1 MEISFARHQF
11 PPDIIRHAVWLYL
24 RFTLSFRDVEDLLA
38 ERGLDVSYETVRRW
52 VLKFGPLFAKELRR
66 RRHRP
71 TSHWHLDEMA
81 VLIAGRRFWLW
92 RAVDDEGEVLDLLV
106 QRRRDK
112 AVAVKLMRKL
122 LKKHGFAPDV
132 LVIDK
137 LRSYAAAKSELRL
150 TARHE
155 QGLRRNNRAENSHL
169 PVRRRE
175 RKMQRF
181 KSPGSAQ
188 RFLSVHAAV
197 LARRRA
203 PADREPRLHRRLLA
217 RARIACRRSELPS
230 RPDASGRWVDEVCG
244 EVPWRTMARTSTP
257 IV

>member
-1 MEISFARHQF
+1 MC
-11 PPDIIRHAVWLYL
+11 
-24 RFTLSFRDVEDLLA
+24 
-38 ERGLDVSYETVRRW
+38 
-52 VLKFGPLFAKELRR
+52 
-66 RRHRP
+66 
-71 TSHWHLDEMA
+71 
-81 VLIAGRRFWLW
+81 
-92 RAVDDEGEVLDLLV
+92 
-106 QRRRDK
+106 
-112 AVAVKLMRKL
+112 KL

-132 LVIDK
+132 LMTDK

-197 LARRRA
+197 QNAFNVQRHLVSRTPPA
-203 PADREPRLHRRLLA
+203 PQTPAQDQ
-217 RARIACRRSELPS
+217 PS
-230 RPDASGRWVDEVCG
+230 GKLDGLYRGSPQAPISVDA
-244 EVPWRTMARTSTP
+244 PP
-257 IV
+257 